1 VGAGAPGRPVP
12 AGPDP
17 LAAEYADIVR
27 RQKEAE
33 QQEQDLL
40 KPVDRT
46 EMERMYGRRAE
57 SGNSKMLL
65 ALAAQQAGEGY
76 SPFQAQFL
84 KQAAEA
90 EAPMKVT
97 GGTMTA
103 QGFIPDADFER
114 EKAIVRVQA
123 RLQSLANARAHV
135 LTKQSD
141 NELRRQQME
150 MQEEMKRLMLGQTA
164 AIAAQSSA
172 DRRYAADLAHQD
184 RQDRA
189 GAGAKGAGSGKG
201 TADPQTILNLL
212 DRAEAHLGN
221 ATGSG
226 FGALVDKGASF
237 VGASTKGSEAAGPL
251 KVIAGNLTMAQPRM
265 EGPQSDKDT
274 ALYKEMAGNLA
285 DDSLPVKVRQSAL
298 KEMRLIAN
306 RYKSGYWAPPGYKP
320 PPGFK
325 VDSGT
330 GSQTGG
336 GGGQLPAGWSYNGS
350 Q

>member
-1 VGAGAPGRPVP
+1 
-12 AGPDP
+12 
-17 LAAEYADIVR
+17 
-27 RQKEAE
+27 
-33 QQEQDLL
+33 
-40 KPVDRT
+40 
-46 EMERMYGRRAE
+46 ME
-57 SGNSKMLL
+57 S
-65 ALAAQQAGEGY
+65 
-76 SPFQAQFL
+76 
-84 KQAAEA
+84 
-90 EAPMKVT
+90 
-97 GGTMTA
+97 
-103 QGFIPDADFER
+103 
-114 EKAIVRVQA
+114 
-123 RLQSLANARAHV
+123 
-135 LTKQSD
+135 
-141 NELRRQQME
+141 
-150 MQEEMKRLMLGQTA
+150 QEEMKRLMLGQTA
-164 AIAAQSSA
+164 AIANQSSA

-226 FGALVDKGASF
+226 AGALVDKGAAF
-237 VGASTKGSEAAGPL
+237 FGASTKGSEAAGPL

-274 ALYKEMAGNLA
+274 QLYKEMAGNLA
-285 DDSLPVKVRQSAL
+285 DDTLPVKVRQNAL

-330 GSQTGG
+330 GGQTGG
-336 GGGQLPAGWSYNGS
+336 GGALPPGWSYNGS